1 MSKSITTKNKT
12 LGIFVTLATAVA
24 FGAYPPATRAVYAD
38 GGNAVFI
45 LLVTTFARALALY
58 LFCVLLHK
66 PIFKTKKD
74 TKIAIIGGFFQA
86 LSVLGIFS
94 ALTYLPGAVVIIIVF
109 THTLMLLFLWHG
121 GVK

>member
-1 MSKSITTKNKT
+1 MPEPKTTKNKT
-12 LGIFVTLATAVA
+12 LGIFVTLATAIA
-24 FGAYPPATRAVYAD
+24 FGAYPPAVRAIYAD

-58 LFCVLLHK
+58 LFCVLFHK

-74 TKIAIIGGFFQA
+74 IKITIIGGFLQA
-86 LSVLGIFS
+86 LGIFGVFS